1 MGHAPFAAPWPML
14 YPRGRPHSGTA
25 MIARKLRNPST
36 RRTAMRRRAS
46 QNTAVACA
54 PWHVPWRDAL
64 RPQPRSYGAPAAPS
78 GVPSL
83 TMAGRL
89 GRRPV
94 GHAMLAAPPSRN
106 AWSGGQKGG
115 LAQGPRAPA
124 DDPAAWAGRDRFPLA
139 RRAGGLWLGPSCC
152 APLASCPPSSRGRRA
167 AAAARAARGQGAT
180 ASPSWAPR
188 TRGRALSASQP
199 ALLARPVARLECSR
213 AAPDQ

>member
-1 MGHAPFAAPWPML
+1 ML

-25 MIARKLRNPST
+25 LIARKLRNPST